1 MTFPSAQL
9 RHRKG
14 AVKLHTLLDL
24 RGSLPCSVWI
34 SHEKT
39 HDVTVPDH
47 LPIEPGA
54 FYVMDR
60 GYVDLR
66 RLHRFTSCSAFFV
79 MRAKR
84 TLDFSRRVCRRVDN
98 TTGLR
103 NDQTIVLA
111 GPKSS
116 RLYTGPLRRIA
127 FYDAET
133 DRRIVFLT
141 NNFTLPALTTAR
153 LYKSR
158 WQVEFFF
165 KWIKEH
171 LRTKAFY
178 GTSNNTVKTQ
188 VWVAISVYVL
198 VVIVKRELG
207 MERSLNEIL
216 QILSLVLFDKTPYF
230 SSFERAKD
238 AISKY

>member
-1 MTFPSAQL
+1 M
-9 RHRKG
+9 RHRNG

-47 LPIEPGA
+47 LPIEPGSL
-54 FYVMDR
+54 YVMDQ
-60 GYVDLR
+60 GYVDFR
-66 RLHRFTSCSAFFV
+66 RFHRFTSCSAIFV

-84 TLDFSRRVCRRVDN
+84 TLDFSRHVCCRVDN

-103 NDQTIVLA
+103 NEPTIVLA
-111 GPKSS
+111 SPKSS
-116 RLYTGPLRRIA
+116 RQYACPLRRIT

-133 DRRIVFLT
+133 VRRVVFRT
-141 NNFTLPALTTAR
+141 NNFTLPAQTTAR

-158 WQVEFFF
+158 WQVEFFS
-165 KWIKEH
+165 KRIKEH
-171 LRTKAFY
+171 LRTKAFC
-178 GTSNNTVKTQ
+178 GKSNNTAKTQ

-198 VVIVKRELG
+198 VAIVKKG
-207 MERSLNEIL
+207 
-216 QILSLVLFDKTPYF
+216 T
-230 SSFERAKD
+230 
-238 AISKY
+238 